1 MPTTCGRDAQYRGRS
16 AVFFRLFHHYIALG
30 RNRDG
35 SASGLAK
42 RAYCLEILHTHC
54 NGGVSPLEPVKTA
67 FADKT
72 RTQQYSGAMQM
83 TTRRKLLRRAV
94 GAGGFAAGFLTLQAL
109 GLASSAA
116 AAEAP
121 ELPAGLGRGRRV
133 VVLGA
138 GITGLATAYRL
149 ERAGF
154 EVALLEARDRVG
166 GRNWTIRD
174 GTRVELLGQPD
185 QVARFS
191 PGLYFNAGPA
201 RIPSHHQGLL
211 GYCRELGVP
220 LEVEVNSSR
229 TARLQSDQAFQGR
242 PIEQR
247 QAVNDLRGEFSELLA
262 KAVGRGALDQE
273 LTAADKERLVGF
285 LRGYGDLAPDL
296 AYRGSE
302 RAGYARVPGA
312 ADQTAVARA
321 PLALGDLLGDPAL
334 PNILFEDNVL
344 MQATMFEPTG
354 GMDQI
359 PKAMAAA
366 LHRPPKLGAE
376 VSAIRQSPH
385 GVEVAWRDRASGAR
399 AVERGDFVVVTLPL
413 PILAKI
419 PADLPPPARKAI
431 AGAVYDHA
439 AKVAFEAPRFWEA
452 EQIYGGLS
460 FPDGGT
466 GVVWYPS
473 SGFHSPRGVLIG
485 AYVAGPPAA
494 AFEARSLAEQTGLAR
509 AAVERLHPG
518 HGADLANPVVV
529 DWSRQAFNLGPW
541 IHWEADANDQAAYRL
556 LNQPQG
562 RIYLSG
568 AHLSQ
573 LPSWQE
579 GAVAAAHRTVGLI
592 AERVRAEATVR

>member
-1 MPTTCGRDAQYRGRS
+1 MISRRD
-16 AVFFRLFHHYIALG
+16 
-30 RNRDG
+30 
-35 SASGLAK
+35 
-42 RAYCLEILHTHC
+42 
-54 NGGVSPLEPVKTA
+54 
-67 FADKT
+67 
-72 RTQQYSGAMQM
+72 M
-83 TTRRKLLRRAV
+83 LRRA
-94 GAGGFAAGFLTLQAL
+94 ARLGGYAAGFLSLQAL
-109 GLASSAA
+109 GFLPTHAA
-116 AAEAP
+116 ADAP
-121 ELPAGLGRGRRV
+121 QLPASLGQGRRV

-138 GITGLATAYRL
+138 GISGLVAAYRL

-154 EVALLEARDRVG
+154 DVVLLEARDRVG

-174 GTRVELLGQPD
+174 GSRIEQLGQPD
-185 QVARFS
+185 QVARLS

-229 TARLQSDQAFQGR
+229 SARLQSDGAFGAR

-247 QAVNDLRGEFSELLA
+247 QAVTDLRGGLSELLA
-262 KAVGRGALDQE
+262 KAVGRGSLDQE
-273 LTAADKERLVGF
+273 LSAADKERLVSF

-296 AYRGSE
+296 VYRGSE
-302 RAGYARVPGA
+302 RAGYVRTPGA
-312 ADQTAVARA
+312 ADQTGIARP
-321 PLALGDLLGDPAL
+321 PLALRDLLGDPAL

-344 MQATMFEPTG
+344 MQATMLEPVG

-359 PKAMAAA
+359 PRALAAA
-366 LHRPPKLGAE
+366 LRRPPRLGAE
-376 VSAIRQSPH
+376 VRAIRQSH
-385 GVEVAWRDRASGAR
+385 GGVEVAWRDRTSGAG

-413 PILAKI
+413 KILAQI
-419 PADLPPPARKAI
+419 PTDLPAPVRKAV
-431 AGAVYDHA
+431 AAAVYDHA
-439 AKVAFEAPRFWEA
+439 AKVAFDAPRFWEA

-473 SGFHSPRGVLIG
+473 SGFHSPRGLLVA
-485 AYVAGPPAA
+485 AYLAGPPAA
-494 AFEARSLAEQTGLAR
+494 AFEARPLGEQAGLAR

-541 IHWEADANDQAAYRL
+541 MHWETDGNDAAAYRL

-592 AERVRAEATVR
+592 AERVRAEPSAAR